1 MKNKLYKIMNW
12 PKIEGI
18 EYCDQND
25 PNTIL
30 GPHITKD
37 GLVIQAYV
45 PDAVKLS
52 VKFASDS

>member
-37 GLVIQAYV
+37 GLVIQAY
-45 PDAVKLS
+45 AGCS
-52 VKFASDS
+52 